1 MFISSC
7 QCMKSANGQGGI
19 EVTTNKK
26 APAGWKQ
33 RLSNTRLQVIA
44 SACRMTSSKQSRPA
58 MTSPLYT
65 KSITGRK
72 LINFINALVSPKHCE
87 SVSFP
92 WKQPFKN
99 AKFVLRVALLIFK
112 SGLNR
117 ILLTELRSGA
127 ATPKKMFL
135 MLARLSEIT
144 NKNNGHGQQQL
155 LIDNHD

>member
-1 MFISSC
+1 
-7 QCMKSANGQGGI
+7 MKPS
-19 EVTTNKK
+19 TNKK

-44 SACRMTSSKQSRPA
+44 SACRMTSSKQITAAETNQVYTISIKSRKP
-58 MTSPLYT
+58 
-65 KSITGRK
+65 
-72 LINFINALVSPKHCE
+72 INFINALVSPKHCE

-99 AKFVLRVALLIFK
+99 AKFVLRLALLIFK

-155 LIDNHD
+155 LIDNYGLNTST

>member
-1 MFISSC
+1 MN
-7 QCMKSANGQGGI
+7 MKPS
-19 EVTTNKK
+19 TNKK

-33 RLSNTRLQVIA
+33 RLSNNRLTQKVEA
-44 SACRMTSSKQSRPA
+44 VKLCPSKQSRPA

-72 LINFINALVSPKHCE
+72 LIDFINPLVSPKHCE

-144 NKNNGHGQQQL
+144 NKNNGHGQ
-155 LIDNHD
+155 